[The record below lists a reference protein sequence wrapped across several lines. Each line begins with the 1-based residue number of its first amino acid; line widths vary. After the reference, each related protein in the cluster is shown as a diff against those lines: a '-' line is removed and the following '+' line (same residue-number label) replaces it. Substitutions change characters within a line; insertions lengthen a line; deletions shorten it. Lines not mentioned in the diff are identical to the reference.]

1 MTIVRVFTIDIKTQT
16 LSSEEDPAEV
26 SHEKVSSW
34 KMFWLAWILLL
45 ARGGTSKH
53 CSIQEKG
60 FLAQSNGKVIWSTP
74 IHLKLIEEQ
83 LNSIQ
88 KEVEYKQQ
96 STDTHEVNWDGRT
109 FTFSIPVEADN
120 SITLARGK
128 CMELEGH
135 SSSLENILKSGLHE
149 RYTRLTSVSFLMK
162 TKNGIKCNINGKE
175 SETKCWRQVE
185 DIRRKYNMK
194 TNTSNMRAFLETHQ
208 LGLLNTKGSEIVMTT
223 GMKCR
228 LPCITSTKA
237 GKSQTKWSLLRD
249 NYLKP
254 IAERA
259 VKILKRIKKATHDKR
274 RKRSL
279 FSSIFGLASAAETEN
294 IRAALRVEL
303 DNQQRTNKAMSNLL
317 RNQIK
322 TAKQIRKEDK
332 ILYKLETEEL
342 KLEKEVDSLK
352 SFLEK
357 AFSNNT
363 EMTTRLQ
370 QDNMAILKAFTL
382 SQRLTNV
389 ENQLSTILDI
399 LHCPAGRCK
408 RILEEVMEEQNIG
421 EKDTLNLIADLVQ
434 THYNKDRIEVVMD
447 NITKTDRV
455 VHLKCIP
462 FLTSNQTV
470 RLKYNHEI
478 AINKK
483 GFYTLPPTCIR
494 TIGLTLCPQ
503 QMTYFKDKCLE
514 SLIHKRMA
522 NNHCGSSVVGDR
534 QTIQDFISDQA
545 MLHVYSRVKDKVL
558 ITSEN
563 FQERSELNIGI
574 NTFQLKKSEVE
585 IETSHMY
592 FKVGRDNDKQLT
604 SETITLAKYDPKQEG
619 NITEQSNVNIDTAE
633 LENIMIPKLSLD
645 TNMDKFELSE
655 TILPNPTLV
664 FLSKPEES
672 WYVYLVMVVSALTML
687 IGMTIYCK
695 CKKKLCFKMRHGNRV
710 RVSENRTRE
719 SESEEQIRLVEQIPK
734 YCEMTLENLGFC
746 KEIITLQKGKKY
758 FWSGSSWRDQSNRM
772 EPSFREPPSYLL
784 GELKTFS
791 GGCMVGMKENNPYIH
806 MKDFPETNYNR
817 ALGCWELNSEGTT
830 RTLPS
835 YAAPRP
841 KEEILHKFRKTLI
854 EHKTNLNM

>member
-1 MTIVRVFTIDIKTQT
+1 M
-16 LSSEEDPAEV
+16 
-26 SHEKVSSW
+26 
-34 KMFWLAWILLL
+34 KMIWLAWILML
-45 ARGGTSKH
+45 AREGNSKH
-53 CSIQEKG
+53 CSIEERG
-60 FLAQSNGKVIWSTP
+60 YLTQSNGKVTWSTP

-109 FTFSIPVEADN
+109 FTFSIPVEADK

-162 TKNGIKCNINGKE
+162 TKKGIKCNISGKE
-175 SETKCWRQVE
+175 SETDCWKQVE
-185 DIRRKYNMK
+185 DIKNKYHMK
-194 TNTSNMRAFLETHQ
+194 TNTSSMRAFLQKHE
-208 LGLLNTKGSEIVMTT
+208 LGLLNTKGSEIVLTT

-228 LPCITSTKA
+228 LPCITSTKTR
-237 GKSQTKWSLLRD
+237 KSDTKWSLLRD

-259 VKILKRIKKATHDKR
+259 VKILKRIKKATQDKR

-279 FSSIFGLASAAETEN
+279 FSSIFGLASAAETET

-322 TAKQIRKEDK
+322 TAKQIRKENK

-342 KLEKEVDSLK
+342 KLEEEVDSLK
-352 SFLEK
+352 NFLGK

-370 QDNMAILKAFTL
+370 QDNMAMLKAFTL

-434 THYNKDRIEVVMD
+434 THYNNNRIEVVMI

-462 FLTSNQTV
+462 FLANNQTV
-470 RLKYNHEI
+470 RLNYNHEI
-478 AINKK
+478 AVNKK

-494 TIGLTLCPQ
+494 TIGITLCPE
-503 QMTYFKDKCLE
+503 QMTYTKDKCLE
-514 SLIHKRMA
+514 SLIHSKMT
-522 NNHCGSSVVGDR
+522 NNHCKNSVVEDR
-534 QTIQDFISDQA
+534 QTIQDVISDQT
-545 MLHVYSRVKDKVL
+545 MLHVYSRVKDRVL

-563 FQERSELNIGI
+563 FQEKSELTIGI
-574 NTFQLKKSEVE
+574 NTFEIKKRELE
-585 IETSHMY
+585 IETSYML
-592 FKVGRDNDKQLT
+592 FKVGRNKDKQLT
-604 SETITLAKYDPKQEG
+604 SETITLTKYNPKQEG

-633 LENIMIPKLSLD
+633 LENIIIPKLSLD
-645 TNMDKFELSE
+645 TDMDKFDLAD

-672 WYVYLVMVVSALTML
+672 WYVYLVITVIVMTM
-687 IGMTIYCK
+687 ITGVTIYCK
-695 CKKKLCFKMRHGNRV
+695 CRNKLCFKIRHRIK
-710 RVSENRTRE
+710 RERESENRARE
-719 SESEEQIRLVEQIPK
+719 GESEEQIRLVEQIPK

-746 KEIITLQKGKKY
+746 KEIVTLQKGKKY
-758 FWSGSSWRDQSNRM
+758 FWSGSSWRDKNNRM
-772 EPSFREPPSYLL
+772 EPCFREPPSYLL

-791 GGCMVGMKENNPYIH
+791 GGCMIGMKENTPYIH

-817 ALGCWELNSEGTT
+817 ALGCWELSLEGIT

-841 KEEILHKFRKTLI
+841 KDDTLQKFRKTLI
-854 EHKTNLNM
+854 EHQTNSNM